1 MSDTP
6 DTPAPA
12 PVPQPAPVAAAPS
25 PLKPP
30 SALRPPT
37 SVAPAPSVAKL
48 PESPKFVSPM
58 PSIEHADD
66 SIPAF
71 LPIIAGFAAAVA
83 VAFAVL
89 LYLKR

>member
-12 PVPQPAPVAAAPS
+12 PEPQPTPAAAAPS
-25 PLKPP
+25 PLKMP
-30 SALRPPT
+30 ATLRPPV
-37 SVAPAPSVAKL
+37 SAAPAPVKL
-48 PESPKFVSPM
+48 PDSPKFVSPM

-83 VAFAVL
+83 IAFAVL

>member
-12 PVPQPAPVAAAPS
+12 PVPQPAPVAAAPT
-25 PLKPP
+25 PLKMP
-30 SALRPPT
+30 ATLRPPT
-37 SVAPAPSVAKL
+37 SVAPSPSVAKF

-58 PSIEHADD
+58 PAIEHADD

-83 VAFAVL
+83 IAFAVL

>member
-12 PVPQPAPVAAAPS
+12 PEPQPTPSAAPT
-25 PLKPP
+25 PLKMP
-30 SALRPPT
+30 ATLRPPV
-37 SVAPAPSVAKL
+37 SAAPAPAKL
-48 PESPKFVSPM
+48 PESPRFVSPM
-58 PSIEHADD
+58 PAIEHADD